1 MNFKQKLVYM
11 LIGSLFTL
19 AGYFFATVINT
30 QPPNAHAQEKTN
42 VFDKIICK
50 ELEVVNDTGKKLLR
64 MGEAGGGS
72 GFILV
77 YNKEEMA
84 VVGMDGTDNGAG
96 TIVIGNK
103 EGKITV
109 AMRAK
114 TFLGGG
120 GEIEVKNFDGNRGA
134 TISVD
139 GGGGVIQVYDCIKKA
154 RRVGIWGKAD
164 VGDAGMVAV
173 YGNNQRNPVVVMRKS
188 MVSGGGIIT
197 VANEG
202 NKVAATMGA
211 DVDGR
216 GYTVVS
222 NKEGKSLVFI
232 GAEDDR
238 PNDGLINVYNHKGE
252 WRSISKD

>member
-1 MNFKQKLVYM
+1 MNCKQKLIYM

-19 AGYFFATVINT
+19 IGYFLATLINT
-30 QPPNAHAQEKTN
+30 QPPNAHAQEKNN
-42 VFDKIICK
+42 VFDEIVCK
-50 ELEVVNDTGKKLLR
+50 KLVVVNDTGKKLLR
-64 MGEAGGGS
+64 MGEAPVGG

-77 YNKEEMA
+77 YNKKEMA
-84 VVGMDGTDNGAG
+84 VVGMDSAEDEGGAIVVGT
-96 TIVIGNK
+96 K

-109 AMRAK
+109 AMRSK

-120 GEIEVKNFDGNRGA
+120 GEIEVNNFDGNRGA

-139 GGGGVIQVYDCIKKA
+139 GGGGVIQVYDCIKRA
-154 RRVGIWGKAD
+154 RRVGIWGTAD
-164 VGDAGMVAV
+164 VGGAGLVAV
-173 YGNNQRNPVVVMRKS
+173 YGDNQRNPVVVMRKS
-188 MVSGGGIIT
+188 IVGGGVIT

-216 GYTVVS
+216 GYTIVS

-232 GAEDDR
+232 GTEDDR
-238 PNDGLINVYNHKGE
+238 PNDGLIKVYNHKRE